1 MANLHGVVHGAGSI
15 SELHHGLCL
24 RHLRGLPQD
33 IRQKLSL
40 QVLTMENEVR
50 QRAWLIIDR
59 RGEVMSISLLD
70 EEMAWGSATLSTGHG
85 INLLK
90 QCGWR
95 CVAVWVSPRN
105 EDVMEEGQG
114 NG

>member
-1 MANLHGVVHGAGSI
+1 
-15 SELHHGLCL
+15 
-24 RHLRGLPQD
+24 
-33 IRQKLSL
+33 
-40 QVLTMENEVR
+40 MENEVR

-95 CVAVWVSPRN
+95 CMAVWVSPRN
-105 EDVMEEGQG
+105 EDGQSSAYSRYIRREQG
-114 NG
+114 